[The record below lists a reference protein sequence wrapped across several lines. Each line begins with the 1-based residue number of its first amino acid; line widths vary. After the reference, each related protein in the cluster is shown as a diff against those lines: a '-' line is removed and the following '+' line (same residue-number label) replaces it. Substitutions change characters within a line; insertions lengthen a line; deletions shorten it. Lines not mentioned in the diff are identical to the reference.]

1 MTDDEIRASVQ
12 HAIKALRGESP
23 SLAFTDVHE
32 RSTAHRLAVHLE
44 PLFPKWNIDCE
55 YDRDGLKLKILDG
68 IKECDSDKK
77 TDRILPDIIVH
88 HRNESGP
95 AHNLLVIEVK
105 KNSAENTCDRKKL
118 ELLTGEGRYQY
129 QLGLYININGGTFD
143 CTWYKNGRQ
152 LQTEA

>member
-1 MTDDEIRASVQ
+1 MKDED
-12 HAIKALRGESP
+12 IKAYALQAIAGLKKEIP
-23 SLAFTDVHE
+23 PLAFTEVHE

-95 AHNLLVIEVK
+95 NHNLLVIEIK

-118 ELLTGEGRYQY
+118 ELLTGKGHYQY
-129 QLGLYININGGTFD
+129 QLGLYVNINGGAFD

-152 LQTEA
+152 LQTGA